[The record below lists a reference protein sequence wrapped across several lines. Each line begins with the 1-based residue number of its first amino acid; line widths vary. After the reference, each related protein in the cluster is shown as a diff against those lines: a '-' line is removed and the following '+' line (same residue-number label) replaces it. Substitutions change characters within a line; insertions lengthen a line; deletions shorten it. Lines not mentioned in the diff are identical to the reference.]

1 MKNLYILFILS
12 FLLML
17 NTSGI
22 IAQQCNYVIPSN
34 TILVANDTTIS
45 ASMGTYHICNQAELT
60 YTGTNPGSVTFYIE
74 NGGKLHINTNAPSL
88 FGYIYMKS
96 GASLDGGNSPIQTM
110 NIYYVNGATIT
121 DTVSPGQWNTN
132 QCSAMEFYTTQNN
145 GISACTGLQNNCTA
159 TPDTGTIVIL
169 NDTTFSCSNPMRN
182 FLICNAAKVNFTDN
196 SCMNKF
202 FLEPGTTLIFDS
214 LMSYGYSEVF
224 AKAGSTVDANGK
236 QIMSIQYET
245 GVTLLDTGGFSS
257 PITGIPCGSMTFDY
271 TNLPGQV
278 SPCPAVVSI
287 LPLEADK
294 KALAIMPNPS
304 YDQFTI
310 QLPEHF
316 KMQILEIISV
326 SGEITEIPFTQN
338 ETHISIS
345 ARTLHLVPGMYL
357 MLAISDEEI
366 LTSRILIQR

>member
-12 FLLML
+12 FLLIR
-17 NTSGI
+17 NTSDLN
-22 IAQQCNYVIPSN
+22 AQQCNYVLSPT

-45 ASMGTYHICNQAELT
+45 ANIGTYQICNQAELT
-60 YTGTNPGSVTFYIE
+60 YTGSSAGNVTFYIE

-96 GASLDGGNSPIQTM
+96 GATLDGGNSPIQTM

-132 QCSAMEFYTTQNN
+132 LCTAMAFYTTQNN
-145 GISACTGLQNNCTA
+145 GISACTGLANQCLA

-169 NDTTFSCSNPMRN
+169 NDTTFNCSNPMQN
-182 FLICNAAKVNFTDN
+182 FLVCNAAKVNFTDN

-202 FLEPGTTLIFDS
+202 FLEPGAVLVFDS

-224 AKAGSTVDANGK
+224 AKAGATVDANGK
-236 QIMSIQYET
+236 QIMSIQFET
-245 GVTLLDTGGFSS
+245 GVTLRDTGNFSS
-257 PITGIPCGSMTFDY
+257 PINSLPCGSMTFDY
-271 TNLPGQV
+271 TNLPGQI
-278 SPCPAVVSI
+278 SPCPAIVSI

-294 KALAIMPNPS
+294 KALTIMPNPS
-304 YDQFTI
+304 FDQFTI

-316 KMQILEIISV
+316 NMHILEIISV
-326 SGEITEIPFTQN
+326 SGEITEIPFSKKD
-338 ETHISIS
+338 THISIS
-345 ARTLHLVPGMYL
+345 ARTLHLTPGMY
-357 MLAISDEEI
+357 MILAISDEEI